1 MVVEAGVRT
10 PRPVAVRPRWT
21 EAPADTLDAVFART
35 ARHSPRAV
43 AVREGPHELT
53 YGRADMRASQLASAL
68 IGNGVQLGDPVL
80 IHCPDHRR
88 ATVAQLAVLK
98 AGGVCVPVPPHTSR
112 EDFRRL
118 ARLIGARVVVC
129 GSSAVAGWMEFG
141 RAVVL
146 DEETWQRIGA
156 MRVDRSLPRSGPL
169 EGAHLFRTG
178 EDGTGPDAQLTHHR
192 AWLSALAARPGGS
205 VMGPTTV
212 VAHEPPMGARSLSAL
227 WWAFATGGAF
237 HAGLRPDEAA
247 GPHVRRVNTAAVFS
261 ADEYAGFLDGVAG
274 VAGVTG
280 VTGVAG
286 GGMRQA
292 PRVVVLMGG
301 PCPPDLAERH
311 FALLPTTRLWC
322 EFTPV
327 GGVLPWAVRRM
338 KPDRTCAG
346 APDTA
351 PAGPGAAVWVNVGR
365 PAPGVRVRVLGP
377 EGLAV
382 SRGGTGELCAAGD
395 ALPCGII
402 RATAYGPG
410 SVDGSALRH
419 SGRYGRVT
427 EDGTVE
433 VTWARDPARPAVRGA
448 RYAHL

>member
-1 MVVEAGVRT
+1 MSTGRMLVEAGVRT
-10 PRPVAVRPRWT
+10 RRPVAVRPRRT
-21 EAPADTLDAVFART
+21 EAPANTLDAVFART

-43 AVREGPHELT
+43 AVKEGTHELT
-53 YGRADMRASQLASAL
+53 YGRAEMRASQLASAL

-88 ATVAQLAVLK
+88 AAVAQLAVLK

-118 ARLIGARVVVC
+118 ARLLGARVVVC
-129 GSSAVAGWMEFG
+129 GSSAVAGWTEFG
-141 RAVVL
+141 RVVVL

-178 EDGTGPDAQLTHHR
+178 EDGTGPDAQLTDHR
-192 AWLSALAARPGGS
+192 AWLSALSARPSGS
-205 VMGPTTV
+205 AMDPMTV

-237 HAGLRPDEAA
+237 HAGPRPEEAP
-247 GPHVRRVNTAAVFS
+247 GPLARRVNTAAVFS
-261 ADEYAGFLDGVAG
+261 ADEYAGLLDGVAG
-274 VAGVTG
+274 GEK
-280 VTGVAG
+280 
-286 GGMRQA
+286 RRA

-301 PCPPDLAERH
+301 PCPPELVERH

-327 GGVLPWAVRRM
+327 GGVLPWTVRRTT
-338 KPDRTCAG
+338 PDRTGTG

-351 PAGPGAAVWVNVGR
+351 PAGPGTQMWVNVGR
-365 PAPGVRVRVLGP
+365 PAPGVRLRVLSP
-377 EGLAV
+377 EGLTV
-382 SRGGTGELCAAGD
+382 SRGGTGEVCAAGD
-395 ALPCGII
+395 GLPCGII

-410 SVDGSALRH
+410 SVDGTALRH
-419 SGRYGRVT
+419 SGQYGRVT